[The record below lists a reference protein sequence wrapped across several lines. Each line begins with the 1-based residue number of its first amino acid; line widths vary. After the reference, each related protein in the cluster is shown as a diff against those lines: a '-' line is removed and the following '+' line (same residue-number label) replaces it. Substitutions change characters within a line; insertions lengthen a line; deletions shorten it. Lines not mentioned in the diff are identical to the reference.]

1 MHTLIISGGNIED
14 IFAHTYIQ
22 AHRFDRVIAA
32 DRGLD
37 FCRRSKILPDLILGD
52 FDSAPSAALEYFEQR
67 MPERIRRFPAH
78 KDETDTELAVM
89 EAILQESDEITVL
102 GATGTRLDHV
112 LGNIH
117 LLKLAMEEGISMY
130 LVDAHNR
137 IRMLRQG
144 ELLVLNKAEQFGH
157 YVSLIPFT
165 PAVKGL
171 TLEGFAYDVADFTLE
186 AGKSRGVSNELEK
199 EQGTISFTEGILL
212 VIESKD

>member
-1 MHTLIISGGNIED
+1 M
-14 IFAHTYIQ
+14 FAGKYIQ
-22 AHRFDRVIAA
+22 KHSFDCVIAA

-37 FCRRSKILPDLILGD
+37 FCRRFQILPDLILGD
-52 FDSAPSAALEYFEQR
+52 FDSVPFAALEYFEQR

-78 KDETDTELAVM
+78 KDETDTELAVI
-89 EAILQESDEITVL
+89 EAISQKSDEITVL

-117 LLKLAMEEGISMY
+117 LLKFAMEKGISMY

-137 IRMLRQG
+137 IRILGQG
-144 ELLVLNKAEQFGH
+144 NLLVLQRAEQFGH
-157 YVSLIPFT
+157 YVSMIPFT

-171 TLEGFAYDVADFTLE
+171 TLEGFAYDVKNFTLE
-186 AGKSRGVSNELEK
+186 AGKSRGVSNELK
-199 EQGTISFTEGILL
+199 WEQGKIFFTEGILL